1 MRRIILIFL
10 VGVALL
16 TIMVVAPVVWQGSDK
31 PAQATPGLVVG
42 FDMNP
47 TGNSCP
53 YDGTDCALGSIETC
67 VEVSAGDVF
76 QFDVFLDGLP
86 SGDSILGFGY
96 KIYGF
101 PGTLIAL
108 TYDDSTVNLI
118 AQPGSSILEFN
129 DSVPDSFPPYDTS
142 VGDLG
147 AAEGQ

>member
-67 VEVSAGDVF
+67 VEVSAGV
-76 QFDVFLDGLP
+76 P
-86 SGDSILGFGY
+86 AATASWASGTRSMASQGR
-96 KIYGF
+96 
-101 PGTLIAL
+101 
-108 TYDDSTVNLI
+108 
-118 AQPGSSILEFN
+118 
-129 DSVPDSFPPYDTS
+129 
-142 VGDLG
+142 
-147 AAEGQ
+147 